1 MAADYL
7 VPWLNASGQ
16 DGLRKSM
23 LVAQGDSVTKTFTFN
38 FAGGYISKDHVK
50 AYVYDTVAGITA
62 PQVITPSM
70 WSGPNQIT
78 FPAAFPNTQYLV
90 IYRDTPKDTPLVS
103 FANGAILNEPN
114 LDEMAE
120 QSVFAA
126 AETQDRFDLVN
137 DGSTIAINNAA
148 TALAQSNKAIAD
160 SSAATVTSASAKATA
175 DAAKAVADGAN
186 ATAGAASDTANGID
200 AKAST
205 ALSNSSSAVTTANAA
220 RDTANGIDA
229 KATKA
234 QSDAAAA
241 VTTANA
247 ASTTA
252 SAAKATADG
261 VDAKAQSAL
270 DKSNNAVN
278 KAGDTMTGN
287 LTVPFVLVS
296 NATGYAAV
304 QISANGYGP
313 RIQTDKSSSLIGFT
327 NGANNAWNMKV
338 YDGGQVSTRGVITV
352 GGDAVAGAGNATV
365 AQDGNVYGSIWGG
378 WLSTWLANN
387 KVHKSGDTITGR
399 VNFSGSGWQA
409 DLALHNWRTGFD
421 SWTYLRARDGG
432 GLEIINSA
440 YNSVPWYS
448 TDAGETYQNSNLH
461 VGSAT
466 FQTDGNQWLSGR
478 GTYLYNWLDNKVD
491 RGTQATHR
499 TGINEFSSINV
510 GYANNTSD
518 AGSPWVLVGLRS
530 QNGSNVTYLRANWL
544 AVG

>member
-50 AYVYDTVAGITA
+50 AYVYDTVAGTTA

-148 TALAQSNKAIAD
+148 TALLQSNKAISD
-160 SSAATVTSASAKATA
+160 SSAATVTSAAAKSTA
-175 DAAKAVADGAN
+175 DAAKAVADDAN
-186 ATAGAASDTANGID
+186 TTANAASDTANGID
-200 AKAST
+200 AKAT
-205 ALSNSSSAVTTANAA
+205 AALSNSNSAVSTANSANN
-220 RDTANGIDA
+220 TANGIDA

-241 VTTANA
+241 VVTANA
-247 ASTTA
+247 ASNTA
-252 SAAKATADG
+252 TAAKATADG

-270 DKSNNAVN
+270 DKANSAVQR
-278 KAGDTMTGN
+278 AGDTMTGPMTFSSTTN
-287 LTVPFVLVS
+287 YSRTVW
-296 NATGYAAV
+296 N
-304 QISANGYGP
+304 ANGYTP
-313 RIQTDKSSSLIGFT
+313 SLQADKAANQIGFV
-327 NGANNAWNMKV
+327 NAANTSYNLWV
-338 YDGGQVSTRGVITV
+338 YDGGQVATRGALTV
-352 GGDAVAGAGNATV
+352 GGSAYASGGNATIAANGDV
-365 AQDGNVYGSIWGG
+365 WGTAWNGGG
-378 WLSTWLANN
+378 WLSAYLGN
-387 KVHKSGDTITGR
+387 KLNITGGNVLAR
-399 VNFSGSGWQA
+399 INFTQAGWQA
-409 DLALHNWRTGFD
+409 DLGLHNWRSGQD
-421 SWTYLRARDGG
+421 AWVYLRARDGG
-432 GLEIINSA
+432 GLDIINSA
-440 YNSVPWYS
+440 YNAVPWQVDNGG
-448 TDAGETYQNSNLH
+448 TVWQAGSLN
-461 VGSAT
+461 VGAVR
-466 FQTDGNQWLSGR
+466 FQTDGNIIGGSMPWGDLFSAI
-478 GTYLYNWLDNKVD
+478 NVKVNN
-491 RGTQATHR
+491 GTQATHR
-499 TGINEFSSINV
+499 AGVNEFASINV
-510 GYANNTSD
+510 GYAANTAD
-518 AGSPWVLVGLRS
+518 AGSPWVLIGLRS

>member
-50 AYVYDTVAGITA
+50 AYVYDTVAGTTA
-62 PQVITPSM
+62 PQIITPNM

-137 DGSTIAINNAA
+137 DGSTIAIHNAA
-148 TALAQSNKAIAD
+148 TALSQSNKAISD
-160 SSAATVTSASAKATA
+160 SSAATATSAAAKSTA
-175 DAAKAVADGAN
+175 DAAKTVADGAN
-186 ATAGAASDTANGID
+186 ATASAASDTANGID

-220 RDTANGIDA
+220 RDTANGIDS

-252 SAAKATADG
+252 TAAKATADG

-270 DKSNNAVN
+270 DAANNAVQ
-278 KAGDTMTGN
+278 KTGATMTGPMTFSSTTN
-287 LTVPFVLVS
+287 YSRTVW
-296 NATGYAAV
+296 N
-304 QISANGYGP
+304 ANGYTP
-313 RIQTDKSSSLIGFT
+313 SIQADKQAGWLGLV
-327 NGANNAWNMKV
+327 NAANTAYNMTV
-338 YDGGQVSTRGVITV
+338 FDGGQVSIPRNVLTV
-352 GGDAVAGAGNATV
+352 GGNTVAGGSNATYNTNGDIWGP
-365 AQDGNVYGSIWGG
+365 AWGG
-378 WLSTWLANN
+378 WLTGYLGTKLN
-387 KVHKSGDTITGR
+387 ITGGNVLGR
-399 VNFSGSGWQA
+399 VSFTQAGWQA
-409 DLALHNWRTGFD
+409 DLGLHNWRSGQD
-421 SWTYLRARDGG
+421 AWVYLRARDGG
-432 GLEIINSA
+432 GLDIINSA
-440 YNSVPWYS
+440 YNAVPWQVDNGG
-448 TDAGETYQNSNLH
+448 TVWQAGALN
-461 VGSAT
+461 VGAVR
-466 FQTDGNQWLSGR
+466 FQTDGNIVGGNMPWGDLFSAI
-478 GTYLYNWLDNKVD
+478 NVKVNN
-491 RGTQATHR
+491 GTQATHR
-499 TGINEFSSINV
+499 AGVNEFASINV
-510 GYANNTSD
+510 GFAANTAD
-518 AGSPWVLVGLRS
+518 AGSPWVLIGLRS